1 MKENP
6 IELSLIF
13 ALLICQLPVCAK
25 KVKQPVVNVPVYFA
39 TDRKIIGSNKEDG
52 GHELTTMWT
61 GKTEV
66 VLPAQTEWMDSS
78 RQKLADSFSKMG
90 WSLNPTGITQ
100 KPFIEARGYVAEYKM
115 KPLCL
120 PKAPSKL
127 DGQLFFTDINAASSQ
142 SPHHN
147 VCIYIPGFASSGD
160 NTLYASGILSANLQA
175 PVIAFMWPS
184 EGTVGLRPPTLI
196 GDNSP
201 AARFARD
208 KEMIDHPQ
216 VLGDLKGIVS
226 ELRKSLSPDSKIILV
241 AHSLGNRLLMNYFIS
256 NPAETV
262 DSAYFIAADVE
273 ESQFE
278 KALPFLKTKS
288 KYNAVFQNPSD
299 LVLKA
304 SFMNG
309 ITSLNPQR
317 RLGDTSLEVPN
328 IEFVD
333 YSRVAQPNGLKYRWL
348 RHYLPFEQFG
358 SIVRTGEP
366 YNPNGRKPP
375 LVMVRTTKIQPEEKF
390 KR

>member
-1 MKENP
+1 MK
-6 IELSLIF
+6 LIALTLTF
-13 ALLICQLPVCAK
+13 AIVICQLPVYAK
-25 KVKQPVVNVPVYFA
+25 KVKSPVVHVPVYFA
-39 TDRKIIGSNKEDG
+39 TDRMIIGSNKEAG
-52 GHELTTMWT
+52 GHELTKMWT

-66 VLPAQTEWMDSS
+66 VLPAQAEWMDSS
-78 RQKLADSFSKMG
+78 HQNLADSLINSG
-90 WSLNPTGITQ
+90 WSFHPTGLTQ

-120 PKAPSKL
+120 PKTPTKL
-127 DGQLFFTDINAASSQ
+127 EAQTFFTEINAASSRAPQ
-142 SPHHN
+142 HN

-208 KEMIDHPQ
+208 KETIDRPQ
-216 VLGDLKGIVS
+216 VLEDLRGLVAQ
-226 ELRKSLSPDSKIILV
+226 LRRSLSADSKIILV
-241 AHSLGNRLLMNYFIS
+241 AHSLGNRLLMNYFLS

-262 DSAYFIAADVE
+262 DSAHFIAADVD

-278 KALPFLKTKS
+278 KALPFLKSKS
-288 KYNAVFQNPSD
+288 KYNAIFQNPSD

-304 SFMNG
+304 SFING

-317 RLGDTSLEVPN
+317 RLGDSSFEVPN

-333 YSRVAQPNGLKYRWL
+333 YSKVAQPNGLKYRWL

-366 YNPNGRKPP
+366 YNPVGQKP